1 MVFRCIY
8 AVYDS
13 FTTVRG
19 DVIIPRHLHWMS
31 RRQTVYDSHYC
42 TVKEEIVDNLDE
54 APVTKEA
61 TVKKETLEK
70 VSLMSLL

>member
-1 MVFRCIY
+1 MYLRRLRQFYYCEGRCHNPK
-8 AVYDS
+8 APLAAL
-13 FTTVRG
+13 G
-19 DVIIPRHLHWMS
+19 C
-31 RRQTVYDSHYC
+31 RRSQTVYDSHYC